1 VFAAGGYRPLEA
13 RGALAEHVCAFA
25 RLGDE
30 AAAIT
35 VAPRLLA
42 SRGGDTPPLGPEYW
56 SETTVEVPRE
66 LGGRFTN
73 VLTGETL
80 EGTALPLGRVLAR
93 FPVALLV
100 RRAQ

>member
-1 VFAAGGYRPLEA
+1 V

-25 RLGDE
+25 RIGDD

-56 SETTVEVPRE
+56 SDTTVEVPGE

-80 EGTALPLGRVLAR
+80 DGTALSLGHVLAR

-100 RRAQ
+100 RRTE